1 MPKSRILLMAIA
13 VSTLVSFTQAQSSP
27 TEDRFQRSFTLQP
40 GSTVSVKNYKG
51 IIRIEAA
58 DTNEASVDVKKVWEG
73 RNDSHRDEWL
83 RDVKVSFSNEPKRLD
98 VRVEYPNYS
107 HRFTFGCFT
116 DCDEWGGHVELVLRV
131 PRQSNLDIDGYK
143 PELKI
148 VGTKGDI
155 RVHSYKSSI
164 EIRDTTGAIDIDTYK
179 DRIVLDNVAL
189 RGRLHIHDYKAET
202 EVRASE
208 LAEGADLDTSKGTI
222 RLQVPADSKFNV
234 DISGDRHSEIRSD
247 FATHLDAGY
256 SRHLTGAVNGGGP
269 EVRIRTEKGS
279 VALLKTGESSM

>member
-1 MPKSRILLMAIA
+1 MKPILRNALLLIGAA
-13 VSTLVSFTQAQSSP
+13 ALAAACRAQNSP
-27 TEDRFQRSFTLQP
+27 TEDHFQRSFTLQP

-51 IIRIEAA
+51 IIRVEAA

-73 RNDSHRDEWL
+73 RDDKLRDQWL
-83 RDVKVSFSNEPKRLD
+83 RELQVNFNNDPKRLD
-98 VRVEYPNYS
+98 VRVEYPS
-107 HRFTFGCFT
+107 HTCFWN
-116 DCDEWGGHVELVLRV
+116 CSDEWGGHVELVLHV

-164 EIRDTTGAIDIDTYK
+164 EIRDTTGAIDVDTYK
-179 DRIVLDNVAL
+179 DRIVLENVAL
-189 RGRLHIHDYKAET
+189 RGRLHIHDYKADT
-202 EVRASE
+202 EIRASE

-234 DISGDRHSEIRSD
+234 DISGDRHADIRTD
-247 FATHLDAGY
+247 FATHVDAGY

-279 VALLKTGESSM
+279 VALLKAGESSM